1 MARHRFYRRY
11 RGKKYPTVEAVLEL
25 HEEVLA
31 VSGGAPGLRD
41 RGALESALEKP
52 FQTVGGRDAYP
63 TFFTKVA
70 AIVFYLVKLHP
81 FVDGNKRTALQTA
94 MLTLG
99 MNRYRCRPC
108 PELQV
113 TTMVLTAMGHLDIS
127 GLRTAL
133 LLWCGLDPADS
144 RL

>member
-1 MARHRFYRRY
+1 VAKHRLYRRY
-11 RGKKYPTVEAVLEL
+11 RGKKFPTVEAVLEI
-25 HEEVLA
+25 HQDVLA

-41 RGALESALEKP
+41 RGALESTLAKP
-52 FQTVGGRDAYP
+52 FQTAGGRDTYP

-70 AIVFYLVKLHP
+70 ATVFYLVKLHP

-99 MNRYRCRPC
+99 MNGYQCRPC

-113 TTMVLTAMGHLDIS
+113 ATMVLTAMSHLDIS

-133 LLWCGLDPADS
+133 VIWCGLDPADS